1 MVLAPGDLA
10 WRRSFTLLTHV
21 AKLLKSTWGGHIN
34 MAISYSVEAIIPLL
48 GDDRKAELSRGG
60 ATARRAW
67 ERAGCWIPR
76 SDVSSEGHSPSIGNR
91 TAPTD
96 SFCRRGQKERQ
107 VGTSLRAWNRTRG
120 QIALNPRRV
129 LPVEPHRN
137 NPPHQRQD
145 PSKPFRSGDHADP
158 RGGGSTIPG
167 QNGGGPVRKIALAV
181 SVGGGYPCGR
191 FYRQPS

>member
-1 MVLAPGDLA
+1 MSSVIGVTVRASPCPQNRDTTVYSRRAGCAGPRGAHLLGAGTRGLGLAAEFHSPH
-10 WRRSFTLLTHV
+10 HV

-67 ERAGCWIPR
+67 ERAGCWIPK

-91 TAPTD
+91 TTPTD

-120 QIALNPRRV
+120 QIAPNPRRV
-129 LPVEPHRN
+129 LPDEPHRN
-137 NPPHQRQD
+137 NPP
-145 PSKPFRSGDHADP
+145 PPK
-158 RGGGSTIPG
+158 T
-167 QNGGGPVRKIALAV
+167 GPK
-181 SVGGGYPCGR
+181 
-191 FYRQPS
+191 

>member
-1 MVLAPGDLA
+1 MRGPGVLTFLVLAPGDLA

-67 ERAGCWIPR
+67 ERAGCWIPK
-76 SDVSSEGHSPSIGNR
+76 SDVSSEGHSPSIGNM

-96 SFCRRGQKERQ
+96 SLCRQGQRE
-107 VGTSLRAWNRTRG
+107 
-120 QIALNPRRV
+120 RRV
-129 LPVEPHRN
+129 GNVIESMESD
-137 NPPHQRQD
+137 QRTDCSQ
-145 PSKPFRSGDHADP
+145 PAEGA
-158 RGGGSTIPG
+158 PG
-167 QNGGGPVRKIALAV
+167 RTTSQ
-181 SVGGGYPCGR
+181 
-191 FYRQPS
+191 